1 MASKFAGWLA
11 TVSAIL
17 ANTLTLADA
26 QGSKPVFAHFM
37 VQLSLYLFVVILKL
51 TLGCKGWNC
60 RELHCSRLGERD
72 PASPSYWY

>member
-37 VQLSLYLFVVILKL
+37 VQFSLSLSLFFVVTLKL
-51 TLGCKGWNC
+51 TLGMQ
-60 RELHCSRLGERD
+60 RLELLKTSLFKIG
-72 PASPSYWY
+72 

>member
-17 ANTLTLADA
+17 ANTLTFADA

-37 VQLSLYLFVVILKL
+37 VSFPVDRCGGTQVDA
-51 TLGCKGWNC
+51 GRKGRNC
-60 RELHCSRLGERD
+60 
-72 PASPSYWY
+72 